1 MGLAQKIILIVLP
14 IAIAIPALAQVQVG
28 QYRLSRYQQI
38 VTEYKR
44 DGTVVVKV
52 TGNRVVLESADGQ
65 IRLEAG
71 VITAESR
78 LRTGQETR
86 LTKARAEGQVT
97 FRLSQPKESRTARG
111 RAEVV
116 LYDDSTRQVTLQNG
130 IFVEVDDPRFLAT
143 QKGDRGV
150 IFLGEEDLRVVL
162 EGDPERT
169 ETIIQPKRPPAEET
183 KSDTS
188 RPKLS
193 QNL

>member
-1 MGLAQKIILIVLP
+1 MGLTQKLILIFLLTGVTVP
-14 IAIAIPALAQVQVG
+14 TLAQVQVG

-65 IRLEAG
+65 IRLEASA
-71 VITAESR
+71 ITAESR

-111 RAEVV
+111 RAGIV

-130 IFVEVDDPRFLAT
+130 IFVEVDDPRFLAA
-143 QKGDRGV
+143 QKGDKG
-150 IFLGEEDLRVVL
+150 IIYLGEEDLRVVL

-169 ETIIQPKRPPAEET
+169 ETVIQPKRLPAEET
-183 KSDTS
+183 
-188 RPKLS
+188 PK
-193 QNL
+193 

>member
-1 MGLAQKIILIVLP
+1 MGFKQKLILIASLV
-14 IAIAIPALAQVQVG
+14 IAAVPALAQVQVG

-65 IRLEAG
+65 VRLEASS
-71 VITAESR
+71 ITAESR

-97 FRLSQPKESRTARG
+97 FRLVQTKEKRTARG
-111 RAEVV
+111 HAGVV
-116 LYDDSTRQVTLQNG
+116 LYDDATRQVTLQNG
-130 IFVEVDDPRFLAT
+130 IFVEVDDPQFVAT
-143 QKGDRGV
+143 QKGDRGT
-150 IFLGEEDLRVVL
+150 IYLGEEDLRVVL

-169 ETIIQPKRPPAEET
+169 ETVIQPKRPPAEE
-183 KSDTS
+183 
-188 RPKLS
+188 PKK
-193 QNL
+193 